1 MPIKYKGKKYSSKK
15 HPILEY
21 IFRKKNPNLDTRQ
34 KVISFTLGDISEGY
48 RACGIKEPASISNT
62 ILDLTRKE
70 TSKESRV
77 PEIIY
82 ILGYDLRK
90 KTGLTPDGG
99 SYAGE
104 FVYVGKEG
112 ESKSWLKWPNDVE
125 SKVLSSSPIPTDIRE
140 LLRNDEAALFSV
152 MDYCDVLSQAFNKPA
167 SSILR
172 VQHPMKWQ
180 PSEID
185 GLYFSS
191 IDGVKTL
198 YPVEAKSLATQD
210 DVNLEQMKGGLE
222 TVSSKFAGQDLYIVP
237 LAVQMIENGLRI
249 AVFKTCKAGSVDNLL
264 EFDKAVFVSFDPK
277 LYSWRKTVAV
287 KQLRKP
293 FNSNQDSL
301 L

>member
-15 HPILEY
+15 HPVLEY

-77 PEIIY
+77 PEVIY

-90 KTGLTPDGG
+90 KTGLAPDGG

-112 ESKSWLKWPNDVE
+112 ESKSWLKWPDDVE

-152 MDYCDVLSQAFNKPA
+152 MDYCDVLSQAFNKPP

-249 AVFKTCKAGSVDNLL
+249 AIFKTCKAGSVDNLL
-264 EFDKAVFVSFDPK
+264 EFDKAASVSFDPQ
-277 LYSWRKTVAV
+277 LHSWRKTVAL

-293 FNSNQDSL
+293 FNSNQESL